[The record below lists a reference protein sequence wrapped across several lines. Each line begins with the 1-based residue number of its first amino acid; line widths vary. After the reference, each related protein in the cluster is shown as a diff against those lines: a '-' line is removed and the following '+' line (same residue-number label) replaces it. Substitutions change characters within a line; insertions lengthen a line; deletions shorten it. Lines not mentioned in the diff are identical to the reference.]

1 MGRLW
6 LPVGLFSLS
15 LPFASA
21 TDSGAQDHRFGQK
34 YFSPYYENLVRD
46 YKPGKAIVG
55 PGSELDNAI
64 SDRRHKPLAR
74 GYKMP
79 DLSKVLADAD
89 KNVDGDKLSLVYR
102 LVDVV
107 PVKGHESSVSA
118 DFIDAVKDGLM
129 EYPRPFLCL
138 MVRKKCKVMLSPLV
152 SQVQP
157 RLANLQPT
165 GYFSG
170 ANYDNVGALFD
181 QESNQIII
189 AQYRYHGEKRLPLND
204 FKRAAQHEAG
214 HALDYYLEQ
223 PSVSSEFLECYELDR
238 KELSPSY
245 KITRAYFM
253 QEGRRGP
260 CEVFAELMAS
270 YCGDPQDRRWHHMP
284 KLFPRCYGLLQK
296 TFPNQ

>member
-6 LPVGLFSLS
+6 LPVTLFSLS
-15 LPFASA
+15 LPFSSA
-21 TDSGAQDHRFGQK
+21 ADSGAQDQRFGQK

-157 RLANLQPT
+157 RLAKLQPT

-223 PSVSSEFLECYELDR
+223 PSVSSE
-238 KELSPSY
+238 
-245 KITRAYFM
+245 
-253 QEGRRGP
+253 
-260 CEVFAELMAS
+260 
-270 YCGDPQDRRWHHMP
+270 
-284 KLFPRCYGLLQK
+284 
-296 TFPNQ
+296 